1 MKALILKNIALEGPG
16 TVAEYMDARGIAYR
30 MVDPADVASVKS
42 LDGFGALA
50 VMGGPMGVY
59 EADEHP
65 SVTHGMRLIEEALAK
80 RLPTLCVCLG
90 AQMAAAVLGARVYK
104 GDAGTE
110 VGWRPVWLTP
120 EGAEDPAMSAY
131 ASGMGA
137 EAGDPVEVFQWH
149 GDTFDLPAGAVRLA
163 SSEMYTNQAFSYG
176 PLYALQFHVEVTPEI
191 VGQWFEGDPARA
203 SMLARFERDGF
214 AARYGGGAARMY
226 ERLFSIKPI
235 ASNA

>member
-1 MKALILKNIALEGPG
+1 MKALILKNIASEGPG

-30 MVDPADVASVKS
+30 TVEPGGVARVES
-42 LDGFGALA
+42 LDGYGALV

-65 SVTHGMRLIEEALAK
+65 SVTHGMRLIEEALA
-80 RLPTLCVCLG
+80 RRVPTLCVCLG

-120 EGAEDPAMSAY
+120 EGAADPAMSAY
-131 ASGMGA
+131 ASGA
-137 EAGDPVEVFQWH
+137 EVDAGDPVDVFHWH

-176 PLYALQFHVEVTPEI
+176 PLYALQFHVEVTPAI

-203 SMLARFERDGF
+203 AMLARFDRDGF
-214 AARYGGGAARMY
+214 ARRYSAGAAQLY
-226 ERLFSIKPI
+226 ERLFSMKPI